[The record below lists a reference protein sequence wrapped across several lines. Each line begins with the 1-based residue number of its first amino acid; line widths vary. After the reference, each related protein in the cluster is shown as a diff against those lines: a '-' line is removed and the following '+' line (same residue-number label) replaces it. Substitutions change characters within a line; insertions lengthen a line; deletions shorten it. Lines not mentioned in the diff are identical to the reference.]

1 MKKRTHRTAAYG
13 RKSGRHPNHS
23 VAAQLKVI
31 RRYARRRGLKIVRVA
46 TDGESCNRD
55 DEQLRAKRAA
65 LYVRMSTEH
74 QQYSTSNQRDV
85 ILAYAN
91 LRGLEIVKDYSD
103 DGKSGLNI
111 EGRDSLAQMIRDV
124 EEGKADYSTIL
135 VYDVSRWGRFQ
146 DADESAHYEFVCRRA
161 GVSVH
166 YCAEQFEN
174 DGTPVSTIIKGVKRM
189 MAGEYSRELS
199 TKVFQGA
206 CRLVTLGFRQGGT
219 AGFGLRRVLIDGGGN
234 RKGEL
239 KMGEHKSIQTDRVIL
254 EPGPDEEVKTVR
266 WMYQAF
272 VTEGKTE
279 TEIAARLNAQ
289 GIKTDFGREWN
300 HATVHQVLIN
310 EKYIG
315 NNVYHRTSCKLKK
328 KTVVNPPD
336 KWIRKEGAY
345 QGIVEREIFLQAR
358 EIILARSQKL
368 TNDEMLEKLRDLF
381 KQHGRISGILI
392 DETEGLPSSAAFG
405 HRFGSLINAYK
416 LIGYDPG
423 IDFTFIEQN
432 RRLRKMRPDIVAS
445 VREKI
450 MELGGTAI
458 LDDTTDLLL
467 VNGEL
472 RVSIVLCRHTTTAA
486 GASRWLIRL
495 DAGLKPDITI
505 AVRMDFTN
513 ENIQDYYLL
522 PGLDMTWD
530 NLRIAEANGIYL
542 DTYRCDSLDYFFS
555 LMEHINLEDVHE

>member
-1 MKKRTHRTAAYG
+1 M
-13 RKSGRHPNHS
+13 
-23 VAAQLKVI
+23 
-31 RRYARRRGLKIVRVA
+31 
-46 TDGESCNRD
+46 NRD
-55 DEQLRAKRAA
+55 DEQLQAKRAA

-85 ILAYAN
+85 ILAYAKQ
-91 LRGLEIVKDYSD
+91 RGLEIVKEYSD

-124 EEGKADYSTIL
+124 EEGNADYSSIL

-146 DADESAHYEFVCRRA
+146 DADESAHYEFICRSK
-161 GVSVH
+161 GVGVH
-166 YCAEQFEN
+166 FCAEQFEN

-206 CRLVTLGFRQGGT
+206 CRLVTLGYRQGGT
-219 AGFGLRRVLIDGGGN
+219 AGFGLRRVLIDAGGN

-254 EPGPDEEVKTVR
+254 MPGPDEEVKTVR

-272 VTEGKTE
+272 ATEGKLE
-279 TEIAARLNAQ
+279 TEIAASLNAQ
-289 GIKTDFGREWN
+289 DIKTDFGREWN
-300 HATVHQVLIN
+300 RATVHQVLIN

-328 KTVVNPPD
+328 KHVNNPPD
-336 KWIRKEGAY
+336 KWVRKEGAY
-345 QGIVEREIFLQAR
+345 QGIVEREIFLRAR

-368 TNDEMLEKLRDLF
+368 TNEEMLEKLRELF

-392 DETEGLPSSAAFG
+392 DETDGLPSSAAFG
-405 HRFGSLINAYK
+405 HRFGSLISAYK

-423 IDFTFIEQN
+423 IDFSFIEEN
-432 RRLRKMRPDIVAS
+432 RRLRQLRPDIVAS
-445 VREKI
+445 VRQKI

-458 LDDTTDLLL
+458 MDDATDLLL

-472 RVSIVLCRHTTTAA
+472 RVSVVLCRHTSTSA
-486 GASRWLIRL
+486 GSSRWLIRL
-495 DAGLKPDITI
+495 DEGLKPDITV
-505 AVRMDFTN
+505 AARMDFTN
-513 ENIQDYYLL
+513 HGIQDYYLL
-522 PGLDMTWD
+522 PGIDMTWE
-530 NLRIAEANGIYL
+530 NLRVAEANGIYL
-542 DTYRCDSLDYFFS
+542 DTYRCDNLDYFFS
-555 LMEHINLEDVHE
+555 LMERINLEDDHER

>member
-1 MKKRTHRTAAYG
+1 MSRADT
-13 RKSGRHPNHS
+13 
-23 VAAQLKVI
+23 
-31 RRYARRRGLKIVRVA
+31 
-46 TDGESCNRD
+46 
-55 DEQLRAKRAA
+55 EQRQKRAA

-85 ILAYAN
+85 ILAYAKQ
-91 LRGLEIVKDYSD
+91 RGLEIIKEYSD

-124 EEGKADYSTIL
+124 EEGKADYSSIL

-146 DADESAHYEFVCRRA
+146 DADESAHYEFICRQK
-161 GVSVH
+161 GVGVH
-166 YCAEQFEN
+166 FCAEQFEN

-206 CRLVTLGFRQGGT
+206 CRLVTLGYRQGGT
-219 AGFGLRRVLIDGGGN
+219 AGFGLRRVLIDAGGN

-272 VTEGKTE
+272 ATEGKLE
-279 TEIAARLNAQ
+279 TEIATSLNAH

-300 HATVHQVLIN
+300 RATVHQVLIN

-315 NNVYHRTSCKLKK
+315 NNVYHRTSFKLKCK
-328 KTVVNPPD
+328 HVSNPPD

-345 QGIVEREIFLQAR
+345 QGIVEREIFLRAR

-368 TNDEMLEKLRDLF
+368 SDEEMLEKLRELF

-423 IDFTFIEQN
+423 IDFTFIEEN
-432 RRLRKMRPDIVAS
+432 RRLRKLRPDIVAS
-445 VREKI
+445 VRQQI
-450 MELGGTAI
+450 MALGGTAI
-458 LDDTTDLLL
+458 EDDATDLLL

-472 RVSIVLCRHTTTAA
+472 RVSVVLCRHTMTSA
-486 GASRWLIRL
+486 GTSRWLIRL

-513 ENIQDYYLL
+513 HGIQDYYLL
-522 PGLDMTWD
+522 PGLDMAWE
-530 NLRIAEANGIYL
+530 NLRVAEANGVYL
-542 DTYRCDSLDYFFS
+542 DTYRCDTLDYFFG
-555 LMEHINLEDVHE
+555 LTERVTLEDKI

>member
-1 MKKRTHRTAAYG
+1 MK
-13 RKSGRHPNHS
+13 P
-23 VAAQLKVI
+23 
-31 RRYARRRGLKIVRVA
+31 
-46 TDGESCNRD
+46 D
-55 DEQLRAKRAA
+55 DEPNQPKRAA

-85 ILAYAN
+85 ILAYAK

-124 EEGKADYSTIL
+124 EEGKADFSTIL

-161 GVSVH
+161 GVAVH

-206 CRLVTLGFRQGGT
+206 CKLVTLGFRQGGT
-219 AGFGLRRVLIDGGGN
+219 AGYGLRRVLIDGGGN

-254 EPGPDEEVKTVR
+254 VPGPDEEVKTVR

-272 VTEGKTE
+272 VTEGKSE
-279 TEIAARLNAQ
+279 TEIAASLNAQ
-289 GIKTDFGREWN
+289 GIKTDFGREWTR
-300 HATVHQVLIN
+300 ATVHEVLTN

-315 NNVYHRTSCKLKK
+315 NNVYHRTSFKLKCK
-328 KTVVNPPD
+328 HVTNPPE

-345 QGIVEREIFLQAR
+345 QGIIEREIFLRAQ
-358 EIILARSQKL
+358 EIILARSEKL
-368 TNDEMLEKLRDLF
+368 SNEEMLEKLLELF

-392 DETEGLPSSAAFG
+392 DETEGLPSSSAFG

-432 RRLRKMRPDIVAS
+432 RRLRVLRPDIVAS
-445 VREKI
+445 VRQKI

-458 LDDTTDLLL
+458 QDDETDLLL

-472 RVSIVLCRHTTTAA
+472 RVSIVLCRHTQTAA

-513 ENIQDYYLL
+513 ENIHDYYLL
-522 PGLDMTWD
+522 PALDMTWE
-530 NLRIAEANGIYL
+530 NLRLAEANGIYL
-542 DTYRCDSLDYFFS
+542 DTYRCESLDYFFS
-555 LMEHINLEDVHE
+555 LMERINLEDVHE

>member
-1 MKKRTHRTAAYG
+1 M
-13 RKSGRHPNHS
+13 S
-23 VAAQLKVI
+23 
-31 RRYARRRGLKIVRVA
+31 
-46 TDGESCNRD
+46 RD

-91 LRGLEIVKDYSD
+91 VRGLEIVKDYSD

-124 EEGKADYSTIL
+124 EEGKADYSSIL

-161 GVSVH
+161 GVAVH

-199 TKVFQGA
+199 TKVFQWA
-206 CRLVTLGFRQGGT
+206 CRLVTLGYRQGGT

-272 VTEGKTE
+272 VTEEKLE
-279 TEIAARLNAQ
+279 TEIAALLNAQ

-300 HATVHQVLIN
+300 RGTVHEVLIN

-328 KTVVNPPD
+328 KHVNNPPD
-336 KWIRKEGAY
+336 KWVRKEGAY
-345 QGIVEREIFLQAR
+345 RGIVERDIFLRAQ

-368 TNDEMLEKLRDLF
+368 TNEEMLEKLRELF

-423 IDFTFIEQN
+423 IDFSFIEEN
-432 RRLRKMRPDIVAS
+432 RRLRQLRPDLVAS
-445 VREKI
+445 VVKQI
-450 MELGGTAI
+450 MAQGGTAI
-458 LDDTTDLLL
+458 QDDETDLLL

-472 RVSIVLCRHTTTAA
+472 RVSVVLCRHTSTAA
-486 GASRWLIRL
+486 GTSRWLIRL
-495 DAGLKPDITI
+495 DEGLKPDITI

-513 ENIQDYYLL
+513 HGIQDYYLL
-522 PGLDMTWD
+522 PGLDMTWE
-530 NLRIAEANGIYL
+530 NLRVAEANGIYL

-555 LMEHINLEDVHE
+555 LMERINLEDDHER